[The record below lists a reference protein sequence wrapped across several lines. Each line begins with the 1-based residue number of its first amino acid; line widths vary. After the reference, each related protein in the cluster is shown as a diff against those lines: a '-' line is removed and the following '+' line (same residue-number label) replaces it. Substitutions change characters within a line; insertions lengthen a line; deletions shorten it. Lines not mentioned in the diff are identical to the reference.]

1 MFRFSVCSLSS
12 CSINSHLLNRRMDR
26 MREMS
31 QEQLD
36 QKKREAEDAIELMRE
51 SYAKRVQQELDTKG
65 IVPMGESIF
74 MYGF

>member
-1 MFRFSVCSLSS
+1 
-12 CSINSHLLNRRMDR
+12 MDR